1 MSKPNLYTV
10 SRHAQVNIML
20 LCDVS
25 KVTEL
30 VGSKLGPPNFQGH
43 VLSHSHANDI
53 RLMHILLF

>member
-30 VGSKLGPPNFQGH
+30 VGSKLRPPNF
-43 VLSHSHANDI
+43 
-53 RLMHILLF
+53 